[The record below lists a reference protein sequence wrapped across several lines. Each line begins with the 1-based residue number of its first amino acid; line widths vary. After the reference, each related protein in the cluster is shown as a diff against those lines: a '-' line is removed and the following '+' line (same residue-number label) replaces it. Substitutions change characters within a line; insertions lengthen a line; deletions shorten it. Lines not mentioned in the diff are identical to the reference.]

1 MIPVSFGRR
10 TLLRS
15 AQPPQAPAT
24 NPDRTRVRIGTRGRS
39 PPTRHCGD
47 LPTLMHAPVHRSDP
61 SARCDHRARPADGS
75 AALGCPLQHPRLPDV
90 DEASALTANALT
102 VSTPALA
109 TSALAA
115 TALAD
120 PAAAAP
126 AALTAT
132 ALPPLPSPPSP
143 PPPSPAPLSPTS
155 PSPPTP
161 SPPPPSTPPP
171 SPTPPSAQPPSLPRP
186 SPPPLSPRPPSPPPP
201 VPKRGQPAGC
211 DCALTLSV
219 LKKHAIAS
227 CVRDY
232 CTRTAPSCGR
242 AGLSYRACPRWRPR
256 PSPALDGG
264 RAPFTRV
271 DRIASTGVRSPDNP
285 TSSSSSICTEIHA
298 AVAGSVAAEEV
309 A

>member
-1 MIPVSFGRR
+1 MVLYCCTPHC
-10 TLLRS
+10 
-15 AQPPQAPAT
+15 
-24 NPDRTRVRIGTRGRS
+24 RIGARRSVRPCRRCQTKGVNCGMIKYYGSFYYDECAPPPPPPPPPSPYPCDCATTSNDCKSNGIGVDPRCGCANYDDAMDVDHAFCYVLHPQGCAESISSQWKSHTAWKYCTVLPPPS
-39 PPTRHCGD
+39 PPS
-47 LPTLMHAPVHRSDP
+47 PPFSPPASP
-61 SARCDHRARPADGS
+61 SP
-75 AALGCPLQHPRLPDV
+75 P
-90 DEASALTANALT
+90 
-102 VSTPALA
+102 
-109 TSALAA
+109 
-115 TALAD
+115 
-120 PAAAAP
+120 
-126 AALTAT
+126 
-132 ALPPLPSPPSP
+132 PPLPSPPPSP
-143 PPPSPAPLSPTS
+143 PPPSP
-155 PSPPTP
+155 
-161 SPPPPSTPPP
+161 PPP
-171 SPTPPSAQPPSLPRP
+171 SPPPPSAQPPSLPRP

>member
-24 NPDRTRVRIGTRGRS
+24 NPDRTRADRHSRS

-132 ALPPLPSPPSP
+132 ALPPKSDRTFL
-143 PPPSPAPLSPTS
+143 AEQRR
-155 PSPPTP
+155 
-161 SPPPPSTPPP
+161 
-171 SPTPPSAQPPSLPRP
+171 QPVARLAGPGLRRARCCRQGAS
-186 SPPPLSPRPPSPPPP
+186 
-201 VPKRGQPAGC
+201 AGC
-211 DCALTLSV
+211 
-219 LKKHAIAS
+219 K
-227 CVRDY
+227 R
-232 CTRTAPSCGR
+232 RGCG
-242 AGLSYRACPRWRPR
+242 
-256 PSPALDGG
+256 GG
-264 RAPFTRV
+264 RA
-271 DRIASTGVRSPDNP
+271 
-285 TSSSSSICTEIHA
+285 SIRC
-298 AVAGSVAAEEV
+298 
-309 A
+309 